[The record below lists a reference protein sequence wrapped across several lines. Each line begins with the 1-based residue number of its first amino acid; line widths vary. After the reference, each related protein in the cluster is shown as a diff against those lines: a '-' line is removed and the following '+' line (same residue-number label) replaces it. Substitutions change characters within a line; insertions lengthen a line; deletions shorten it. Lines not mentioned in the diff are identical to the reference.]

1 MVYVII
7 CASVFL
13 FILLNSTK
21 KKTQKQSMKPQ
32 MKKEQSRNID
42 TCRMEKEKYTEQ
54 KNEPIPIYIKGK
66 RKPLFVDVETTGLHG
81 DDKIVSI
88 CMILLDA
95 QESEEKQKL
104 IFKSLHYIFD
114 PCKKSHPVAEK
125 IHGYNDWTLR
135 HQNLF
140 EEKMH
145 NILYLIKESDLIVA
159 HNVKFDMKFI
169 RNAFADAKIDIG
181 ELDTMCTME
190 MHGGS
195 LASCAGRLGIR
206 RETSIHD
213 AAEDTMMC
221 MFLYL
226 RKMSNINILDAY
238 NKINSPKLQNFITP
252 PPVPEG
258 KLPRRNNVKK
268 RKDILGE

>member
-1 MVYVII
+1 MVHFII
-7 CASVFL
+7 LAS
-13 FILLNSTK
+13 ILLFFLINS
-21 KKTQKQSMKPQ
+21 S
-32 MKKEQSRNID
+32 KKEKKPKKQIKNVKTHNVNRI
-42 TCRMEKEKYTEQ
+42 TEVAKKPKMENVET
-54 KNEPIPIYIKGK
+54 KNVPIYIKGK
-66 RKPLFVDVETTGLHG
+66 RKPLFVDVETTGLHS

-104 IFKSLHYIFD
+104 ICKSLYYIFD
-114 PCKKSHPVAEK
+114 PCKKSHPIAEG
-125 IHGYNDWTLR
+125 IHGYNDWVLR

-145 NILYLIKESDLIVA
+145 DILSLIKESDVIVA

-169 RNAFADAKIDIG
+169 RNAFYNASIDIG
-181 ELDTMCTME
+181 EIDTMCTME

-195 LASCAGRLGIR
+195 LASCAGRLGIH

-213 AAEDTMMC
+213 ASEDTMMC

-226 RKMSNINILDAY
+226 KKMSNINILDAY
-238 NKINSPKLQNFITP
+238 NKINLPKLQNFITP

-258 KLPRRNNVKK
+258 NLPRRNNVKK
-268 RKDILGE
+268 RKEILGK